1 MSVDAASRSTQGR
14 AGLGQQARVGVLV
27 VDGRPGTPAFSQ
39 AAGRSSP
46 RRPAPTSTT
55 GDRLA
60 ARACIMNHRTTLADM
75 DVLLAGLRR
84 VAGALDEFR

>member
-1 MSVDAASRSTQGR
+1 MPHRVPRRAEQGWDNRPAS
-14 AGLGQQARVGVLV
+14 
-27 VDGRPGTPAFSQ
+27 AFSLSTAGQGLRPFHRPQ